1 MMNEVNQNQSTCA
14 FYRLPKMCEM
24 LGLSKSSIWNLSR
37 NNPDFP
43 KPVKLSAQ
51 CTAWRADEVQA
62 GIDSRERV
70 RFVGEG
76 A

>member
-1 MMNEVNQNQSTCA
+1 MSEANQNQSACA

-24 LGLSKSSIWNLSR
+24 LGLSKSSIWSLSR

-62 GIDSRERV
+62 WIDSRERV

-76 A
+76 V

>member
-1 MMNEVNQNQSTCA
+1 MSEANQSQSACA

-24 LGLSKSSIWNLSR
+24 LGLSKSSIWSLSR

-62 GIDSRERV
+62 WIDSRERV

>member
-1 MMNEVNQNQSTCA
+1 MNEANQNQSACA

-24 LGLSKSSIWNLSR
+24 LGLSKSSIWSLSR

-62 GIDSRERV
+62 WIESRERV